1 MPNLLEKN
9 NAYKLN
15 KIETAFNNANYHLHI
30 KSKDT
35 SAIHEYDLAID
46 TLWHIWKWH
55 AYFREQLTNIH

>member
-46 TLWHIWKWH
+46 TLWHIWK
-55 AYFREQLTNIH
+55 